1 MTLIFRDPSIRMVN
15 ASTSPSADESSATA
29 ALEELSEAIKDRDQQ
44 LVELLNDYTDRNLQL
59 VSAYQVIASQN
70 QEILKQQNSFKAM
83 EQQVEDMYAST
94 SWRVTAPL
102 RTASVQA
109 QKLKHA
115 TQVFKTA
122 LREKKGLGLALRQAQ
137 HAYAPA
143 PTQDTPKE
151 VADHAPQQLDLRDY
165 TEWVRRYDTIT
176 PEILTALQ
184 SKINALQATPT
195 ISIAMPTYN
204 ANRDWLAQAIDSVK
218 QQVYPHWQLCIAD
231 DASTDEDIKAYLR
244 EVSQSDERIKVMFRE
259 TNGHISAATNSALE
273 MATGEWIA
281 FLDHDDIIPPHALAY
296 MALAI
301 AAQPDVQML
310 YSDEDKIDE
319 NGKRSDPYFKT
330 DWNIDLFYSHNLVT
344 HLALYRRELIQKTGG
359 LRDEYAGAQD
369 YDLVLR
375 VIEHIQPEQIAH
387 VPFILYHWRAH
398 AGSTATADLNIK
410 PYAMLAGERA
420 LNAHFKRKGISARAQ
435 FIGHGFRARYKLPD
449 VQPTVSIIIPT
460 RNAVDLVRT
469 CIESVKARTI
479 YKNYEIVLMDNGSD
493 DPEAL
498 AYFAELAK
506 EPNFMLVRD
515 DSPFCYSAI
524 NNQAAA
530 KAHGEILCFLNND
543 IEVINPDWLNELV
556 SHACRPGVGAVGARL
571 LYPTG
576 MLQHAGIVLGI
587 GGWAGHAHKGFSS
600 LAHGHVGRAT
610 LISSFSAVTGACLA
624 VQRKHFEAV
633 GGFDDVN
640 LRVACNDVDLCLKFT
655 ELGLHNIYTPFASL
669 YHHESAT
676 RGYEDTPEKKARFQK
691 EVDYMWQRWPDLMA
705 RDPAYSPNLTLDHE
719 DFSLAWPPR
728 VRHAN
733 D

>member
-1 MTLIFRDPSIRMVN
+1 M
-15 ASTSPSADESSATA
+15 STDENSETVSSLQE
-29 ALEELSEAIKDRDQQ
+29 ALKDRDQQ

-83 EQQVEDMYAST
+83 EQQVADMYRST

-115 TQVFKTA
+115 SQVFKTA
-122 LREKKGLGLALRQAQ
+122 MAEKKGLGLVLKQAQ

-143 PTQDTPKE
+143 PESETPKE
-151 VADHAPQQLDLRDY
+151 VADHAPQQLDLSDY
-165 TEWVRRYDTIT
+165 AEWVRRFDTIT
-176 PEILTALQ
+176 PEILEALKR
-184 SKINALQATPT
+184 KINALQATPT

-218 QQVYPHWQLCIAD
+218 QQVYPHWELCIAD
-231 DASTDEDIKAYLR
+231 DASTDEDIKAFLR
-244 EVSQSDERIKVMFRE
+244 EVAQSDERIKVMFRE

-344 HLALYRRELIQKTGG
+344 HLALYRRELMQQTGG

-375 VIEHIQPEQIAH
+375 VIEHIKPDQIAH

-420 LNAHFKRKGISARAQ
+420 LNAHFKRQGVAARAQ

-449 VQPTVSIIIPT
+449 IQPLVSIIIPT

-469 CIESVKARTI
+469 CIESIKARTI

-498 AYFAELAK
+498 AYFAKLAK

-524 NNQAAA
+524 NNQAAS

-543 IEVINPDWLNELV
+543 IEVINSEWLNELV

-600 LAHGHVGRAT
+600 LAHGYVGRAT

-633 GGFDDVN
+633 GGFDEVN

-655 ELGLHNIYTPFASL
+655 ELGLHNVYTPFASL

-691 EVDYMWQRWPDLMA
+691 EVDHMWQRWPDMMA

>member
-1 MTLIFRDPSIRMVN
+1 M
-15 ASTSPSADESSATA
+15 STDENSETVSSLQE
-29 ALEELSEAIKDRDQQ
+29 ALKDRDQQ

-83 EQQVEDMYAST
+83 EQQVADMYRST

-115 TQVFKTA
+115 SQVFKTA
-122 LREKKGLGLALRQAQ
+122 MAEKKGLGLALKQAQ

-143 PTQDTPKE
+143 PESETPKE
-151 VADHAPQQLDLRDY
+151 VADHAPQQLDLSDY
-165 TEWVRRYDTIT
+165 AEWVRRFDTIT
-176 PEILTALQ
+176 PEILEALKR
-184 SKINALQATPT
+184 KINALQATPT

-218 QQVYPHWQLCIAD
+218 QQVYPHWELCIAD
-231 DASTDEDIKAYLR
+231 DASTDEDIKAFLR
-244 EVSQSDERIKVMFRE
+244 KVAQSDERIKVMFRE

-344 HLALYRRELIQKTGG
+344 HLALYRRELMQQTGG

-375 VIEHIQPEQIAH
+375 VIEHIKPDQIAH

-420 LNAHFKRKGISARAQ
+420 LNAHFKRQGVAARAQ

-449 VQPTVSIIIPT
+449 IQPLVSIIIPT

-469 CIESVKARTI
+469 CIESIKARTI

-498 AYFAELAK
+498 AYFAKLAK

-524 NNQAAA
+524 NNQAAS

-543 IEVINPDWLNELV
+543 IEVINSEWLNELV

-600 LAHGHVGRAT
+600 LAHGYVGRAT

-633 GGFDDVN
+633 GGFDEVN

-655 ELGLHNIYTPFASL
+655 ELGLHNVYTPFASL

-691 EVDYMWQRWPDLMA
+691 EVDHMWQRWPDMMA

>member
-1 MTLIFRDPSIRMVN
+1 M
-15 ASTSPSADESSATA
+15 STDENSETVSSLQE
-29 ALEELSEAIKDRDQQ
+29 ALKDRDQQ

-83 EQQVEDMYAST
+83 EQQVADMYRST

-115 TQVFKTA
+115 SQVFKTA
-122 LREKKGLGLALRQAQ
+122 MAEKKGLGLALKQAQ

-143 PTQDTPKE
+143 PESETPKE
-151 VADHAPQQLDLRDY
+151 VADHAPQQLDLSDY
-165 TEWVRRYDTIT
+165 AEWVRRFDTIT
-176 PEILTALQ
+176 PEILEALKR
-184 SKINALQATPT
+184 KINALQATPT

-218 QQVYPHWQLCIAD
+218 QQVYPHWELCIAD
-231 DASTDEDIKAYLR
+231 DASTDEDIKAFLR
-244 EVSQSDERIKVMFRE
+244 KVAQSDERIKVMFRE

-344 HLALYRRELIQKTGG
+344 HLALYRRELMQQTGG

-375 VIEHIQPEQIAH
+375 VIEHIKPDQIAH

-420 LNAHFKRKGISARAQ
+420 LNAHFKRQGVAARAQ

-449 VQPTVSIIIPT
+449 IQPLVSIIIPT

-469 CIESVKARTI
+469 CIESIKARTI

-515 DSPFCYSAI
+515 NSPFCYSAI
-524 NNQAAA
+524 NNQAAS

-543 IEVINPDWLNELV
+543 IEVINSEWLNELV

-600 LAHGHVGRAT
+600 LAHGYVGRAT

-633 GGFDDVN
+633 GGFDEVN

-655 ELGLHNIYTPFASL
+655 ELGLHNVYTPFASL

-691 EVDYMWQRWPDLMA
+691 EVDHMWQRWPDMMA